1 MKVKSPSHVRLL
13 ATHWT
18 AAHQAPQGNDE
29 GITFKMLWFMR
40 FSPPATLCKAN
51 TKFNRRAL
59 YCHWNCAVK
68 LDSPTLVLLAQFGPV
83 PFCACFLLGSLRP
96 VSILPLQHYSLVSTL
111 PTSLSSFHL
120 ANM

>member
-1 MKVKSPSHVRLL
+1 
-13 ATHWT
+13 
-18 AAHQAPQGNDE
+18 
-29 GITFKMLWFMR
+29 MLWFMR

-51 TKFNRRAL
+51 TTFNRRAL

-120 ANM
+120 ANMKQKVNIYQKYFVKCKKIHFVKFKHLTKTFP